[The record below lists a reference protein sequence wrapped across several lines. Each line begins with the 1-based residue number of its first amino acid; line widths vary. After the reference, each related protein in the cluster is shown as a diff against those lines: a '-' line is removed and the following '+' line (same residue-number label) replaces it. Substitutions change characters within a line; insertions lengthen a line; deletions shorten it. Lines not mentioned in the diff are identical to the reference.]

1 MSTTDN
7 NLHVPDD
14 VLALLA
20 AKADAEHKTV
30 DQIAEETLRA
40 GLKGKSWTEL
50 LAKGSEYG
58 RKSGMSEDDVV
69 NVVHESRNENRGR

>member
-50 LAKGSEYG
+50 LARGSEYG
-58 RKSGMSEDDVV
+58 QKSGISEDDVV
-69 NVVHESRNENRGR
+69 NVVHESRDEDRRR

>member
-40 GLKGKSWTEL
+40 GLKGKSWMEL

-58 RKSGMSEDDVV
+58 RKSGISEDDVV